1 MSDTA
6 NPAPTAAKQPATL
19 ARTMGLWALIIYG
32 VGDMLGSGIYALI
45 GRAAGMMGSAIWI
58 AFLVSMVAALLTG
71 LSYASLGSR
80 YPRAAGVAYIT
91 LRGFRQPFLSFV
103 LGLAVIA
110 SGLTSMA
117 TQSRAFAGYFLGVT
131 GLDAGATLAVVLGF
145 ILVLTFVNFWGMREA
160 TWLNVLCTTV
170 EVTGLFIVVAVGAR
184 FLGGGTNYLEVP
196 ATPAGTPGVL
206 TASLVLQGAVLTF
219 YSFVGFED
227 MINVAEEVK
236 DPRRNF
242 PLGVMGAL
250 AITTVIYLAVAVTA
264 VSVIP
269 HQALAASKQ
278 PLVDVVKAAA
288 PAFPAAVFSFIALFA
303 ITNTGL
309 LNYIM
314 GSRMIY
320 GMARHG
326 LLPKPLGTVHPV
338 RRTPH
343 VAILVL
349 MAIVLVLAFVG
360 DIRDLASATS
370 VLLLVVFIAVNA
382 ALIVLKRRPEE
393 PRGAFEVPS
402 IVPAGGVLVCTS
414 LLFFA
419 APKAR
424 WIALILLASIAIVYF
439 VVRPRGITEETLV
452 EIEED
457 TVAEIEPEPDA
468 RP

>member
-1 MSDTA
+1 MTETTDPTPLDP
-6 NPAPTAAKQPATL
+6 PAREQRVTL

-45 GRAAGMMGSAIWI
+45 GRAAGLMGSAIWI

-80 YPRAAGVAYIT
+80 YPRAAGAAYIT
-91 LRGFRQPFLSFV
+91 LRAFNVPFLSFV

-117 TQSRAFAGYFLGVT
+117 TQSRAFAGYFLGLV
-131 GLDAGATLAVVLGF
+131 GADAGMTLAVVLGF

-160 TWLNVLCTTV
+160 TWLNVLCTGV
-170 EVTGLFIVVAVGAR
+170 EVTGLFIVIAVGMR
-184 FLGGGTNYLEVP
+184 FWGGGVNYLEVP
-196 ATPAGTPGVL
+196 PAANGTLGLITPTL
-206 TASLVLQGAVLTF
+206 IFQGAVLTF

-227 MINVAEEVK
+227 MINVTEEVK
-236 DPRRNF
+236 DPRHTF
-242 PLGVMGAL
+242 PRGVMGAL

-269 HQALAASKQ
+269 HQVLAASKQ

-288 PAFPAAVFSFIALFA
+288 PAFPAALFSLIALFA

-326 LLPKPLGTVHPV
+326 LLPQPLGTIHPV

-343 VAILVL
+343 IAILVL
-349 MAIVLVLAFVG
+349 MVIVLTLAFVG
-360 DIRDLASATS
+360 DIKDLASATS
-370 VLLLVVFIAVNA
+370 ALLLVVFIAVNA
-382 ALIVLKRRPEE
+382 ALIVLKRRPGEA
-393 PRGAFEVPS
+393 PGAFEVPA
-402 IVPAGGVLVCTS
+402 IIPAGGILVCAT
-414 LLFFA
+414 LLWFA
-419 APKAR
+419 PEKAKYIAVALLTG
-424 WIALILLASIAIVYF
+424 IALVYL
-439 VVRPRGITEETLV
+439 VVRPKGLTEETLA
-452 EIEED
+452 EIEEE
-457 TVAEIEPEPDA
+457 T
-468 RP
+468 